1 MFCKI
6 LSTYRKSCGYSQDEI
21 AKYLHI
27 TRQAYSL
34 YETGKCEPN
43 IDTLR
48 RLCILFDCTAD
59 ELLEIDTPLARKSVQ
74 ISDSFNNS
82 TNISVK
88 IK

>member
-1 MFCKI
+1 M
-6 LSTYRKSCGYSQDEI
+6 RKSCGYSQDMV
-21 AKYLHI
+21 ASYLNI
-27 TRQAYSL
+27 SRQAYSH
-34 YETGKCEPN
+34 YEVGIREPS

-48 RLCILFDCTAD
+48 RLCILFDCTSD

-82 TNISVK
+82 TNISLK